1 MQHDAENDENI
12 TDDDYDLVSGN
23 ENESDKD
30 QTDSFKTFN
39 FLN

>member
-12 TDDDYDLVSGN
+12 TDDDYDLVSAN

-30 QTDSFKTFN
+30 QTDSFKTFS

>member
-12 TDDDYDLVSGN
+12 TDDDYDLVSAN
-23 ENESDKD
+23 ENESDKE
-30 QTDSFKTFN
+30 TDSFKTFN